1 MINLLR
7 DEQEIS
13 DYLDLIN
20 ALIDCP
26 TGEELDI
33 LNDHRSLV
41 DEALIQ
47 TMEKVAVELEAE
59 AELETAKWLY
69 NAASDIKEIIQ
80 KWSEL
85 ARREDYLDFLLQ
97 VLEAIDDSEADPE
110 VVYPLLEANLD
121 KLNED
126 LAWILQNWATE
137 TLAEVDSEEA
147 DSIAADIGSFSIL
160 IQEFTLGEIASN
172 IEIAITG
179 YKIVAKVL
187 NREEYPEEWWLTQH
201 NLGFAYYNRIAGNRS
216 RNLEKAI
223 DCYQSALS
231 AYNVTENPEEW
242 GLTQNNLGLAY
253 LNRIEG
259 DSAENEESAIAA
271 FQSALQVRSR
281 ENFPKEWAETQNNL
295 GLLYFHRTEGD
306 TSDNIERAISYYQ
319 AALSAYPKEA
329 NPAVWA
335 MIQNNLGLAYYN
347 RIEGEK
353 GENIESAIAAFQAAL
368 EVRNYEEFP
377 IEWAGILYNLGSAYL
392 QRNYGFFGNNLEMA
406 IANFTSALKIY
417 IYDVFPLAWAKIKS
431 DLGLAYSDRIL
442 GYQAENLEIAIALYQ
457 EALQVYTAEDF
468 PEKWAE
474 IQNALALIY
483 IDRIEGEE
491 EENVAI
497 ALDYCQNALQV
508 YSLEEYPEE
517 WAMVQNSLGM
527 AYRQI
532 RQGEKAENIEKGI
545 DCYKAALQIY
555 SREESSEDWAMMQNN
570 LGNAYCDRLYGEK
583 LENLKE
589 AVLCFCRV
597 LEVYTRDAFPK
608 DWAMAQNNL
617 ALAYYEQGKVDEA
630 IACFRSALEICTPST
645 FPYDC
650 LQYAGNLGD
659 KAFAAGS
666 WTEAIE
672 GYSIA
677 IEVIELT
684 RTWVDT
690 ESRRQEIL
698 KEDIDVYE
706 NIIQA
711 CINNKQLDLA
721 IEYVERSRSRRIV
734 DLMAS
739 NDLYSGGEIPLKIQ
753 EYLQKFE
760 ILQQRIDQE
769 RLGQRNFG
777 KNHAL
782 TRKETTAGID
792 IQNSTRKRAAL
803 TAINETIATLE
814 TEKQQI
820 WQELRRLDP
829 VLAGQIQVTA
839 PNLLSIQQL
848 IEQPTTAFVSFY
860 TTTKNTS
867 IFVIRQNKITCH
879 ICHNQ
884 SPKILQDWINQNWFN
899 PYMVSC
905 DPMKSTQEQRDLK
918 AAWISQIPSFLEQLA
933 ERLQLDELIN
943 QHLTDIEEIIIV
955 PHLYLHQ
962 IPFAALPTGNGQY
975 LGDKFLIRY
984 TPSCQVLEFCQQRP
998 SIDSTLTYGIVE
1010 DATEDLPCAS
1020 FEAEQI
1026 AQLYNIAEEQR
1037 LRGRSQATVNNYRQL
1052 AKQVQAIVSSHH
1064 AQSRLDNPL
1073 ESRLEL
1079 ADGSITLGQLM
1090 TPGWRMPHLSDVFLS
1105 CCETGLGVT
1114 EITDDILTLSTGF
1127 LCAGARSVVST
1138 LWAVD
1143 DLATALFSIFY
1154 HQKRQQGYNRP
1165 ESLQQAQVTLR
1176 TLTGEQLKT
1185 NYYTQLLELLEQK
1198 FEQAENSRQEAED
1211 HLNVYQ
1217 KNSAEYLEWQ
1227 QEEEKRATV
1236 ATRIYNALERLEIL
1250 CVQDFPFS
1258 HPFYWAAFTCSG
1270 LR

>member
-7 DEQEIS
+7 DEQQIS

-33 LNDHRSLV
+33 LNDHQSLV
-41 DEALIQ
+41 DEGLIQ
-47 TMEKVAVELEAE
+47 IMEKVAVQLESE
-59 AELETAKWLY
+59 EEFDTAKWLY

-80 KWSEL
+80 KWSDL
-85 ARREDYLDFLLQ
+85 ARCENYLEFLLQ
-97 VLEAIDDSEADPE
+97 VLEVIDDSEADPE
-110 VVYPLLEANLD
+110 VVYPILEANLD
-121 KLNED
+121 KINED
-126 LAWILQNWATE
+126 LAWVLQNWATE
-137 TLAEVDSEEA
+137 TLAEVDSEET
-147 DSIAADIGSFSIL
+147 DSIAANIGSFSIL
-160 IQEFTLGEIASN
+160 IQEFTSGEIADN

-179 YKIVAKVL
+179 YKIVTKVL
-187 NREEYPEEWWLTQH
+187 NREEY
-201 NLGFAYYNRIAGNRS
+201 
-216 RNLEKAI
+216 
-223 DCYQSALS
+223 
-231 AYNVTENPEEW
+231 PEEW

-259 DSAENEESAIAA
+259 DSAENQESAIAA
-271 FQSALQVRSR
+271 FQSALKVRDR
-281 ENFPKEWAETQNNL
+281 VNYPKEWAETQNNL
-295 GLLYFHRTEGD
+295 GLLYFNRTEGD
-306 TSDNIERAISYYQ
+306 TSDNIEQAISYYE
-319 AALSAYPKEA
+319 AALSAYPKEV
-329 NPAVWA
+329 NSAVWA
-335 MIQNNLGLAYYN
+335 MIENNLGLAYYN

-353 GENIESAIAAFQAAL
+353 GENIERAIASFQAAL
-368 EVRNYEEFP
+368 EVY
-377 IEWAGILYNLGSAYL
+377 
-392 QRNYGFFGNNLEMA
+392 
-406 IANFTSALKIY
+406 T
-417 IYDVFPLAWAKIKS
+417 YDKFPLNWV
-431 DLGLAYSDRIL
+431 L
-442 GYQAENLEIAIALYQ
+442 
-457 EALQVYTAEDF
+457 LQD
-468 PEKWAE
+468 
-474 IQNALALIY
+474 
-483 IDRIEGEE
+483 D
-491 EENVAI
+491 
-497 ALDYCQNALQV
+497 
-508 YSLEEYPEE
+508 
-517 WAMVQNSLGM
+517 
-527 AYRQI
+527 
-532 RQGEKAENIEKGI
+532 
-545 DCYKAALQIY
+545 
-555 SREESSEDWAMMQNN
+555 
-570 LGNAYCDRLYGEK
+570 LGNAYCDRLRGDE
-583 LENLKE
+583 LQNQE
-589 AVLCFCRV
+589 AALSAFKSA
-597 LEVYTRDAFPK
+597 LLIYTCEEFPE
-608 DWAMAQNNL
+608 DWARTQNNL
-617 ALAYYEQGKVDEA
+617 ATIYSDRKHGDKAENLELAIQACQNALQLYTREKFPEDWAMVQTNLGAAYRMRVIGDFSENLEVAICCYNLALEEHIYEKFSADWAGLQNNLGNAYRERIIVNRAENLEQSICYFKAALKVYNRESFPQDWAMVHNNLGLTYYDLSQIDKA
-630 IACFRSALEICTPST
+630 IACFRAALEICTPSA

-650 LQYAGNLGD
+650 LHYAGELGD
-659 KAFAAGS
+659 KAFTAGR

-677 IEVIELT
+677 VEVIELT
-684 RTWVDT
+684 RTWVNT
-690 ESRRQEIL
+690 ESRRQEII

-760 ILQQRIDQE
+760 ILQQRIDKE
-769 RLGQRNFG
+769 RLCQKNFG
-777 KNHAL
+777 KNHAS
-782 TRKETTAGID
+782 TREETTTGVD

-839 PNLLSIQQL
+839 PNLLSIQRL
-848 IEQPTTAFVSFY
+848 IKQPTTAIVSFY

-867 IFVIRQNKITCH
+867 IFVIRQNQITYH

-884 SPKILQDWINQNWFN
+884 SPKILQDWINQNWFK
-899 PYMVSC
+899 PYMVSSE
-905 DPMKSTQEQRDLK
+905 PMKSMQEQRDLK
-918 AAWISQIPSFLEQLA
+918 AAWISQIPSFLEELA
-933 ERLQLDELIN
+933 EHLQLDELIN
-943 QHLTDIEEIIIV
+943 QHLTNIEEIILV

-962 IPFAALPTGNGQY
+962 IPFTALPTGNGQY

-984 TPSCQVLEFCQQRP
+984 TPSCQVLEFCQKRP

-1010 DATEDLPCAS
+1010 DATEDLPCAT

-1026 AQLYNIAEEQR
+1026 AQLYNIPEKQR

-1165 ESLQQAQVTLR
+1165 ESLQQAQVSLR

-1185 NYYTQLLELLEQK
+1185 NYQSQLLELLEQK

-1217 KNSAEYLEWQ
+1217 KNSVEYLEWQ

-1236 ATRIYNALERLEIL
+1236 ATRIYNALEQLEIL

-1258 HPFYWAAFTCSG
+1258 HPFHWAAFTCSG

>member
-7 DEQEIS
+7 DEQHIS

-20 ALIDCP
+20 ALIECP

-41 DEALIQ
+41 DEGLIQ

-59 AELETAKWLY
+59 EEFDTAKWLY

-85 ARREDYLDFLLQ
+85 ARCENYLDFLLQ

-147 DSIAADIGSFSIL
+147 DSIAANIGIFSIL
-160 IQEFTLGEIASN
+160 IQEFTSGEIANN

-179 YKIVAKVL
+179 YRIVAKIL
-187 NREEYPEEWWLTQH
+187 NREEWWLTQH

-216 RNLEKAI
+216 QNLEKAI

-231 AYNVTENPEEW
+231 AYNVTENPEKW

-259 DSAENEESAIAA
+259 DSAENKKNAIAA
-271 FQSALQVRSR
+271 FQSALKVRDQK
-281 ENFPKEWAETQNNL
+281 NYPKEWAETQNNL
-295 GLLYFHRTEGD
+295 GTVYLNRTEGD

-319 AALSAYPKEA
+319 AALSAYPKEV

-335 MIQNNLGLAYYN
+335 TIKNNLGLAYYN

-353 GENIESAIAAFQAAL
+353 GDNIERAIAAFQSAL
-368 EVRNYEEFP
+368 EVY
-377 IEWAGILYNLGSAYL
+377 
-392 QRNYGFFGNNLEMA
+392 
-406 IANFTSALKIY
+406 T
-417 IYDVFPLAWAKIKS
+417 YDKFPLNWV
-431 DLGLAYSDRIL
+431 L
-442 GYQAENLEIAIALYQ
+442 
-457 EALQVYTAEDF
+457 LQD
-468 PEKWAE
+468 
-474 IQNALALIY
+474 
-483 IDRIEGEE
+483 D
-491 EENVAI
+491 
-497 ALDYCQNALQV
+497 
-508 YSLEEYPEE
+508 
-517 WAMVQNSLGM
+517 
-527 AYRQI
+527 
-532 RQGEKAENIEKGI
+532 
-545 DCYKAALQIY
+545 
-555 SREESSEDWAMMQNN
+555 
-570 LGNAYCDRLYGEK
+570 LGNAYCDRLRGDE
-583 LENLKE
+583 LQNQE
-589 AVLCFCRV
+589 AALSAFKSA
-597 LEVYTRDAFPK
+597 LFVYTYEEFPE
-608 DWAMAQNNL
+608 DWARTQNNL
-617 ALAYYEQGKVDEA
+617 ATVYSDRKHGDKADNLELAIQACQNALQFYTREKFPADWAMVQTNLGAAYRMRVIGEFSENLEVAIRCYNLALEEHTYENFPADWAGLQNNLGNAYRERIIENRVENLEQSICYFKAALEIYNRESFPQDWAMVHNNLGLTYYDLSQIDKA
-630 IACFRSALEICTPST
+630 IACFRAALEICTPSA

-650 LQYAGNLGD
+650 LHYAGELGD
-659 KAFAAGS
+659 KAFTAGR

-677 IEVIELT
+677 VEVIELT

-690 ESRRQEIL
+690 ESRRQEII

-739 NDLYSGGEIPLKIQ
+739 NDLYSGGEIPVKIQ

-782 TRKETTAGID
+782 TREETTAGIN
-792 IQNSTRKRAAL
+792 IQNSTRNRAAL

-848 IEQPTTAFVSFY
+848 IEQPTIAFVSFY

-884 SPKILQDWINQNWFN
+884 SPKILQDWINQNWFK

-905 DPMKSTQEQRDLK
+905 DPIKSTQEQRDFK
-918 AAWISQIPSFLEQLA
+918 TAWISQIPNFIEELSQH
-933 ERLQLDELIN
+933 LQLDELIN

-1010 DATEDLPCAS
+1010 DATEDLPCAT

-1154 HQKRQQGYNRP
+1154 HQQRQQGYNRP
-1165 ESLQQAQVTLR
+1165 KSLQQAQVSLR

-1185 NYYTQLLELLEQK
+1185 NYHTQLLELLEHK

-1211 HLNVYQ
+1211 NLNVYQ
-1217 KNSAEYLEWQ
+1217 KNSVEYLEWQ
-1227 QEEEKRATV
+1227 QEEEKLATV
-1236 ATRIYNALERLEIL
+1236 ATRIYNALERLDIL
-1250 CVQDFPFS
+1250 CVQNFPFS